1 MRYILAQIVS
11 ASHVFAIKKYH
22 QKKTEL
28 KIQIEIEFNDA
39 RTKSAE
45 QQAYICVPLRGKPYG
60 ISPIMLLELTS
71 IKIPGYGSK

>member
-11 ASHVFAIKKYH
+11 AIKKVH

-39 RTKSAE
+39 RTKSTE
-45 QQAYICVPLRGKPYG
+45 QQAYMCA
-60 ISPIMLLELTS
+60 
-71 IKIPGYGSK
+71 IKR

>member
-1 MRYILAQIVS
+1 MNEVYFGSNSFSKPCFCHKEGQS
-11 ASHVFAIKKYH
+11 E
-22 QKKTEL
+22 KTEL

-71 IKIPGYGSK
+71 IKIPG